1 MFTQQLPAEVFALQ
15 REFIKAMGGKL
26 DFEWAALTLIPEET
40 KELKEAYESEVMSDE
55 NLGDIFKEM
64 ADVIYVV
71 AHFYNTMPV
80 YAPELISEERNQ
92 AIQTILDEAA
102 EVVSMVSAKLHLPL
116 PLILAAYERVHLSNM
131 SKLGED
137 GKPVYREDG
146 KVMKG
151 PNYHKPDMAPVVE
164 AYKQFLMNENQGELP
179 DA

>member
-26 DFEWAALTLIPEET
+26 DFEWAALTLVAEET
-40 KELKEAYESEVMSDE
+40 KELKEAYEREVMSDE
-55 NLGDIFKEM
+55 NIGEIFKEM

-80 YAPELISEERNQ
+80 YAPELISDERNQ
-92 AIQTILDEAA
+92 AIQDVLDEAA
-102 EVVSMVSAKLHLPL
+102 DIVSLVSAKLHLPL
-116 PLILAAYERVHLSNM
+116 PLVLAAYERVHLSNM
-131 SKLGED
+131 SKLGDD

-146 KVMKG
+146 KVTKG

-164 AYKQFLMNENQGELP
+164 AYKQFLMTEPQGEAP